1 MFAAADGLKPHNLYE
16 NVGKMFSVI
25 MLPFLL
31 VIVVA
36 TKVEIFKI
44 VAKSI
49 PVSKYRVQDLNCSG
63 CEKCPSRQ
71 EHFRHDPS
79 LFIEVVVSEFKYP
92 ELDNERDT

>member
-1 MFAAADGLKPHNLYE
+1 MFAATDGLKPHNLYE
-16 NVGKMFSVI
+16 NVGKIFSVI
-25 MLPFLL
+25 ILPFLL
-31 VIVVA
+31 VILV
-36 TKVEIFKI
+36 TKVEIFKM

-49 PVSKYRVQDLNCSG
+49 PVSKDRVQDLYCSG

-79 LFIEVVVSEFKYP
+79 LFIEVVISDFKYP